1 MEMYIKQEFGRSFVV
16 ADYEV
21 EKDDEYLISMI
32 TENDI
37 KGLLTCREAYEGSSR
52 KLKYDVTN
60 MIALSHEFENRCMD
74 FPDIKE
80 LFEGIKAIFDEGVD
94 YLLDDA
100 FYIFDPDYIF
110 RDIEHDCYKMLYL
123 PGFKAEAS
131 VYHKLADFLL
141 QKVNR
146 KDNACI
152 QSAYQFY
159 RMSGSDTF
167 SVPMFMNII
176 EKEAVMSRRQMIVPE
191 RTSEEDYVSE
201 EPKEPESEK
210 NDDESS
216 WWVKP
221 AVFGLLSAGSFSA
234 LYFYKGLYASYVML
248 AGIMTLIISLIYLS
262 VAVFH
267 IIEKK
272 KEERIVVPQT
282 KVTVEDYWS
291 GDEETVVF
299 REETEVFFPSE
310 QISESDIRLEWK
322 ENNVSKKYMIRD
334 FPVTIGKLIGEVD
347 CRISDSSISRLH
359 AKIVKRNNKLVI
371 FDLNSTNGTC
381 VDGVK
386 LLPGE
391 ETVIDMDSRILLG
404 NVMLRLV

>member
-1 MEMYIKQEFGRSFVV
+1 
-16 ADYEV
+16 
-21 EKDDEYLISMI
+21 MI
-32 TENDI
+32 TENHI
-37 KGLLTCREAYEGSSR
+37 NGLLTCREAYEGSCR

-60 MIALSHEFENRCMD
+60 MIPLSHEFENRCMD
-74 FPDIKE
+74 FSDIKE
-80 LFEGIKAIFDEGVD
+80 LFEGIKAVFDEGVD
-94 YLLDDA
+94 YLLDDV

-110 RDIEHDCYKMLYL
+110 RDIEHDCYRMLYL
-123 PGFKAEAS
+123 PGFKADESA
-131 VYHKLADFLL
+131 YHKLADFLL

-176 EKEAVMSRRQMIVPE
+176 EKEAVMSRRQLIVPE
-191 RTSEEDYVSE
+191 SSPEETYASDEPIDTESEEDD
-201 EPKEPESEK
+201 K
-210 NDDESS
+210 SS
-216 WWVKP
+216 WWFKP
-221 AVFGLLSAGSFSA
+221 VIFGLLSAGSFVT

-248 AGIMTLIISLIYLS
+248 AGILTLLISLIYLS
-262 VAVFH
+262 IAVFH

-272 KEERIVVPQT
+272 KEESIVVPQN
-282 KVTVEDYWS
+282 KVTVEDYWA
-291 GDEETVVF
+291 GDEETEVF
-299 REETEVFFPSE
+299 REETEVFSPSE

-359 AKIVKRNNKLVI
+359 AKIAKRNNKLVI